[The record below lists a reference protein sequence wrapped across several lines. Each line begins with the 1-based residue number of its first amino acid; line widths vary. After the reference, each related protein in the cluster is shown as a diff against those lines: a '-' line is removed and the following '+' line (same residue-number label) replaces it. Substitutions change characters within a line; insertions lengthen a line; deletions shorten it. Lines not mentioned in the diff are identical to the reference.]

1 MIGPVKDGREYE
13 LSIILSANL
22 DKLGKGL
29 NEANNKI
36 DGLNKNF
43 VRESTSTAG
52 KVDNV
57 FSQSMASVGGA
68 IAAAFSVQQIVSFGK
83 EAVMLAAKAE
93 GVEAAFAK
101 LDQPSLLEGLRK
113 ATRGTVSDL
122 ELMRQA
128 VRAENFKVP
137 LDQLATFFEFATKRA
152 AQTGESVDYLVNSII
167 DGIGRKSTLVMDNLG
182 ISAAQLQEE
191 IKKTGDFGK
200 AAGNIIASE
209 LAKAGDVATTSAQK
223 IEGLTTAWTNLQ
235 TEVGKKLLTSDFTTG
250 ITEFI
255 NYISTSL
262 SIGEFFKPQDL
273 DIYQSTLSA
282 TLLGV
287 KRANEDAMK
296 SGEDLDSVISRMTF
310 KMVDAKAE
318 LKLYGQT
325 AHQSSTRLAELKATA
340 AAYTQILDD
349 LKKPQQEETKEVVDN
364 TEAILEQAD
373 AIIRR
378 NALLRESQ
386 KIQSE
391 LLKIRDQRQQIE
403 MNVNLGGDAQGQFA
417 ESVKQMAVLEEGLLE
432 RQNQLLQE
440 SAAFASMFGNAF
452 GNAFGDIISGAEDMR
467 GAMINALSDIARQ
480 MAANLAQMLIFQ
492 TLMSAFG
499 GGVGTFLPSFGGGT
513 GGILN
518 GLNSSLPISGGFG
531 FGKMSGVQIDTRI
544 QGDTFYQAGQI
555 STQKSDRWR
564 YGGN

>member
-1 MIGPVKDGREYE
+1 MNTEGDLNVELGARLNKLEKGLKDAQGSFKKYGDNVSRESRTQSSNVQE
-13 LSIILSANL
+13 TWNKSLSA
-22 DKLGKGL
+22 
-29 NEANNKI
+29 I
-36 DGLNKNF
+36 
-43 VRESTSTAG
+43 
-52 KVDNV
+52 
-57 FSQSMASVGGA
+57 GGYM
-68 IAAAFSVQQIVSFGK
+68 AAAFSVQVISSFAK

-137 LDQLATFFEFATKRA
+137 LNQLATFFEFATKRA

-200 AAGNIIASE
+200 AAGNIISSE

-223 IEGLTTAWTNLQ
+223 IEALGTAWTNLQ

-325 AHQSSTRLAELKATA
+325 AHQSSTRLAELKAVA
-340 AAYTQILDD
+340 AAYTQILQD
-349 LKKPQQEETKEVVDN
+349 LKTPQEQATKTVEDN
-364 TEAILEQAD
+364 TAAILAQAD
-373 AIIRR
+373 AIIAARKKIR
-378 NALLRESQ
+378 EGAPVSTRLNAPQMDNDFGLNPNVQEQFARSLKIMGDNSEIELQRVRDQFNQANIVISTFGNALNQAFTEG
-386 KIQSE
+386 I
-391 LLKIRDQRQQIE
+391 DNG
-403 MNVNLGGDAQGQFA
+403 MNFGDAIGKMLQDL
-417 ESVKQMAVLEEGLLE
+417 VKQMTAALLTAVALKAVFSAFVPGIGNMSFGQLFMGQMGLGGL
-432 RQNQLLQE
+432 
-440 SAAFASMFGNAF
+440 
-452 GNAFGDIISGAEDMR
+452 
-467 GAMINALSDIARQ
+467 INANSV
-480 MAANLAQMLIFQ
+480 
-492 TLMSAFG
+492 T
-499 GGVGTFLPSFGGGT
+499 
-513 GGILN
+513 N
-518 GLNSSLPISGGFG
+518 GM
-531 FGKMSGVQIDTRI
+531 GKMSITGSSRQ
-544 QGDTFYQAGQI
+544 QGSVILNTLNTTSQNTG
-555 STQKSDRWR
+555 RWNNNTS
-564 YGGN
+564 G